1 MAGLVNLRAKNQE
14 AALQRMMYI
23 QQFLQKSGVSGN
35 EPSNVERVMSEQEDQ
50 ALKEKQFERQRLESE
65 QRINIAQS
73 EHDRKM
79 QEFDENLNFRQ
90 KQEDFDRWQGTEQV
104 KRGLEKQGLE
114 EQETKARLPLLQA
127 QTEETHMRT
136 RYAEQQTLGQQLEN
150 DRKSNEG
157 MVDDA
162 RRRRSLIIAKA
173 QRLQPG
179 QPLSREDT
187 DDLEDAERVMG
198 ANPHYQVDR
207 NPDGTLKNT
216 EALARSVIDKDGN
229 PSAQFAKDLH
239 DADKPYN
246 SFSQLLSDA
255 KTAQRNGADKETM
268 AHYADKIWQ
277 ETAPTL
283 PQVEGY
289 IMKQMLDEGNISGAM
304 DYANAMRKASAPVV
318 KIPDPRERIDYK
330 GTMKM
335 VSRLDDLTTKYL
347 DLKKRGKI
355 PVGYLRQPFFDVLE
369 KAGKSDPEIEAFR
382 MQAHQ
387 FRAKYTLFLS
397 GRATTNEERA
407 DIQKQIPSVFN
418 SQATFEK
425 ALPEFMNGLKEDAA
439 IDMGIAQEYGQKIPQ
454 GVPVI
459 RPADVLAKGG
469 KLPKVLLEHGA
480 YLSNDA
486 VENHVRGQQVI
497 NRRLA
502 AQGVGGIEANSRNFY
517 RNYGKGE
524 VDTSGGEENAMSTET
539 APGFDPTQYTDAQQA
554 AAVYEKLGEELKK
567 NPGLREQ
574 YPDLAAQFPE

>member
-1 MAGLVNLRAKNQE
+1 
-14 AALQRMMYI
+14 MMYI
-23 QQFLQKSGVSGN
+23 QQFMERSGISGN
-35 EPSNVERVMSEQEDQ
+35 EPSNVERVMAEQEEMD
-50 ALKEKQFERQRLESE
+50 LRNKQFERQRLESE
-65 QRINIAQS
+65 QRVSIAQS
-73 EHDRKM
+73 EHERKL
-79 QEFDENLNFRQ
+79 QEFDENLAFRQ
-90 KQEDFDRWQGTEQV
+90 RQEDFDRWQGTEQV
-104 KRGLEKQGLE
+104 KRGLEKQSLE
-114 EQETKARLPLLQA
+114 EQETKARLPLIGA

-136 RYAEQQTLGQQLEN
+136 RLAEQQTLGQQMEN
-150 DRKSNEG
+150 ERHTNEG

-173 QRLQPG
+173 QR

-187 DDLEDAERVMG
+187 DDLEDAERIMG
-198 ANPHYQVDR
+198 ANPHFQVDR
-207 NPDGTLKNT
+207 NPDGTLKNQ
-216 EALARSVIDKDGN
+216 ELLARSVIDKDGN

-246 SFSQLLSDA
+246 SFSQLLEDA
-255 KTAQRNGADKETM
+255 KHAQKNGGDKELM

-283 PQVEGY
+283 PQVEGF
-289 IMKQMLDEGNISGAM
+289 IMKQMLDEGNFSGAI

-335 VSRLDDLTTKYL
+335 VTRLDDLTEKYL

-355 PVGYLRQPFFDVLE
+355 PVGYFRQPFFDILE

-480 YLSNDA
+480 YLSNEA
-486 VENHVRGQQVI
+486 VENHVRGQAVI
-497 NRRLA
+497 QRRLS
-502 AQGVGGIEANSRNFY
+502 AQGVGGIERNARNFY
-517 RNYGKGE
+517 RTYGQGE
-524 VDTSGGEENAMSTET
+524 VDTSAGEENAQSTET
-539 APGFDPTQYTDAQQA
+539 APGFDPTQYSLPDQA
-554 AAVYEKLGEELKK
+554 ASIYQQMGDAFKK
-567 NPGLREQ
+567 NPELRTQ